1 MSSSLGTFGNKQKAP
16 VMQEPPRRGLAR
28 VRSPCSQLWWLLSV
42 TTPHSFSTAKSQEEK
57 TIPYFP
63 PGCQLAAPQRSQT
76 TGTSPCGHPEKA
88 EGWGAPAG
96 CRPPHHPAGDFCG
109 EHLHTQTVYEARKDR
124 LLLIMALIST
134 CHGLILKSY
143 WPIKAA
149 FNPGARW
156 QCHSHG
162 CPSSQASAWAWRG

>member
-1 MSSSLGTFGNKQKAP
+1 MHPALGDVSKLSSSLGTFGNKQKAP

-76 TGTSPCGHPEKA
+76 HYDQGYESLRTPRKSRRLGSARGMPATTPPRRGFLRR
-88 EGWGAPAG
+88 APA
-96 CRPPHHPAGDFCG
+96 
-109 EHLHTQTVYEARKDR
+109 HTDC
-124 LLLIMALIST
+124 L
-134 CHGLILKSY
+134 
-143 WPIKAA
+143 
-149 FNPGARW
+149 
-156 QCHSHG
+156 
-162 CPSSQASAWAWRG
+162 